1 MRSTDDLPE
10 AEKIRVDLTGAPQ
23 TMLAT
28 LYAKAL
34 DADADNS
41 LLRDTWAKD
50 VVRRIDYDWRKTTI
64 TPRNA
69 IGVTLRTVHFDNWA
83 REFLAAHE
91 RATYCTS
98 VADWTAARSGWT
110 RAPRSSGM
118 TSTTPM

>member
-41 LLRDTWAKD
+41 LLLDT
-50 VVRRIDYDWRKTTI
+50 
-64 TPRNA
+64 
-69 IGVTLRTVHFDNWA
+69 
-83 REFLAAHE
+83 
-91 RATYCTS
+91 
-98 VADWTAARSGWT
+98 
-110 RAPRSSGM
+110 
-118 TSTTPM
+118 